1 MLPPTAVVF
10 DLDGTLIDSRGDIVA
25 ATNHA
30 LVTTGRSPSPA
41 ASILPLVGDG
51 ARSLIARVAK
61 LEEGAKETDEL
72 VELFLNY
79 YQAHPL
85 DFTRF
90 MPFAMEAIEAL
101 SKMDRMVLAV
111 CTNKHRRATD
121 AVLSALGIA
130 DRFASIVAGGDLRE
144 RKPDPAPL
152 LRVAKELSVMPAAMV
167 MVGDGP
173 QDIVC
178 AQNAGCWAV
187 AVECGFTTPALLA
200 QTGPDVMLR
209 DLGMLAGIVQRWREP
224 TTKIRLR

>member
-30 LVTTGRSPSPA
+30 LLATGRKPEPA
-41 ASILPLVGDG
+41 AAIVSLVGDG
-51 ARSLIARVAK
+51 ARTLCARVAR
-61 LEEGAKETDEL
+61 LEESDPEIDEL
-72 VELFLNY
+72 LEHFLGY
-79 YQAHPL
+79 YEAHPA

-90 MPFAMEAIEAL
+90 MPFAMEAVEAL
-101 SKMDRMVLAV
+101 SAMNAMTLAL

-130 DRFASIVAGGDLRE
+130 DRFAVIVAGGDLPQK
-144 RKPDPAPL
+144 KPDPAPL
-152 LRVAKELSVMPAAMV
+152 RHIAKTLGVRPAAMV

-173 QDIVC
+173 QDVLC
-178 AQNAGCWAV
+178 AQQAGCWSV
-187 AVECGFTTPALLA
+187 AVECGYSTPALLSEV
-200 QTGPDVMLR
+200 GPDVQLK